1 MLKRNGEIPGS
12 IVPGSTVRLTTGQF
26 NAYTAAF
33 ATIQPEFDEMRQ
45 MQRQLKRFPEMTS
58 NRHADSDDGAVTIVA
73 AGIEWQAQ
81 AQLLK
86 LPKSAIFLCR
96 QRTGNECAIIQR
108 FSPESA
114 YAKANGQD
122 EILSRGID
130 PRPLVGEYAALVQHT
145 LRFTASNL
153 VAKAQRVAFE
163 QFSEHR
169 PGKVVRAISERC
181 LLAVGES
188 LTLAESVREAIPQ
201 RRGLR
206 I

>member
-58 NRHADSDDGAVTIVA
+58 NRPTDSDDGAVTIVA
-73 AGIEWQAQ
+73 DGIEWQAQ

-96 QRTGNECAIIQR
+96 ERTGNECAIIQR
-108 FSPESA
+108 FLPESA
-114 YAKANGQD
+114 YAEANGQE
-122 EILSRGID
+122 EILSRGVD
-130 PRPLVGEYAALVQHT
+130 PRH
-145 LRFTASNL
+145 L
-153 VAKAQRVAFE
+153 VANTPLWFNTLCVSWPATLWPKRNGSRLSNSPNTVWAKWCG
-163 QFSEHR
+163 
-169 PGKVVRAISERC
+169 P
-181 LLAVGES
+181 S
-188 LTLAESVREAIPQ
+188 LSDACWRWANH
-201 RRGLR
+201 
-206 I
+206 

>member
-1 MLKRNGEIPGS
+1 MLKRNGEIPRS
-12 IVPGSTVRLTTGQF
+12 IVPGLDSAVDHRQF
-26 NAYTAAF
+26 DAYTAAF

-45 MQRQLKRFPEMTS
+45 LQRQLKRFPEMTS
-58 NRHADSDDGAVTIVA
+58 NRPADSDDGAVTIVA
-73 AGIEWQAQ
+73 DGIEWQAQ

-108 FSPESA
+108 FLPEST

-122 EILSRGID
+122 EILSRGVD
-130 PRPLVGEYAALVQHT
+130 PRHLVGEYAALVQHT
-145 LRFTASNL
+145 LRFMASNL

-163 QFSEHR
+163 QFPEHR

-188 LTLAESVREAIPQ
+188 LTLAESVQEAIPQ